1 MLSSFGQRGPPDTN
15 PELLVASEACGN
27 TPRDSFA
34 RIFHRPVARGALWG
48 LVNMPT
54 VTSVGAHRSNEAA
67 VRCIET
73 SPFDS
78 KDVYF
83 GTTDMNSV
91 RGSLTAR
98 VYELAFV

>member
-1 MLSSFGQRGPPDTN
+1 LIDARANVVLRREGFDDG
-15 PELLVASEACGN
+15 ACL
-27 TPRDSFA
+27 TIRSTSTTFS

-54 VTSVGAHRSNEAA
+54 VTSVGADRSNEAA

-78 KDVYF
+78 KDVCF

-91 RGSLTAR
+91 PGSLTAR